1 MNRKQC
7 ISGTEIASM
16 VNNDA
21 ISGNYVMPQWP
32 GYEQDCAAREP
43 LRLYCDYAS
52 VARQQWKNVAIVSAN
67 NMAVHGIINLFKTL
81 YPLCLQIFSDAKG
94 LQYSLMVTKNFHPD
108 IIIWIDARVQR
119 LEGMSSL
126 AIQIS
131 RRMPGVKQL
140 MLSECIPSELTVRLR
155 GVRVASLNT
164 PISELTKIMKA
175 CLVPVERTGGL
186 FSGRFMTPGQWR
198 TIRLLIK
205 GLSVRQVA
213 ELNGISPKTVWG
225 REEEVMRQLNLQGHV
240 QKAWFYRSI
249 TEVLEDMPGLG
260 RHKRGRRR

>member
-1 MNRKQC
+1 
-7 ISGTEIASM
+7 M

-32 GYEQDCAAREP
+32 GYEEDCAAREP

-81 YPLCLQIFSDAKG
+81 YPLCLQIFSDAKS
-94 LQYSLMVTKNFHPD
+94 LQYSLMVAKNFHPD

-140 MLSECIPSELTVRLR
+140 MLSECIPSALTVRLR

-186 FSGRFMTPGQWR
+186 FSGRFMTPGQ
-198 TIRLLIK
+198 
-205 GLSVRQVA
+205 
-213 ELNGISPKTVWG
+213 PKNAGGETADAQRVYSFCIDG
-225 REEEVMRQLNLQGHV
+225 
-240 QKAWFYRSI
+240 KASRRAGCVSKHPDKRI
-249 TEVLEDMPGLG
+249 NKNNEGVPGPG
-260 RHKRGRRR
+260 